1 MKILDQNGVA
11 KLIALI
17 QSSLTP
23 LESFQDDLSSIKG
36 IVQSDGNGG
45 FSATEVADAYFVPMT
60 VSSAGDGSYTTT
72 TTAVFGDVKA
82 AAVSGKSV
90 WAKVSY
96 LGDYVYIPL
105 TVYAS
110 STIIFSGSYSTYT
123 IFTVFW
129 VNENQPR
136 FVRSDVLTDGSLAD
150 STPLAAGEAS
160 SGTGAQ
166 AARADH
172 VHPKE
177 LPDGLELGSNYII
190 LASSTAD
197 STKKFKITV
206 DDSGTL
212 TATEVTTTT
221 T

>member
-1 MKILDQNGVA
+1 MKTLDPNGVS
-11 KLIALI
+11 KLITFI

-45 FSATEVADAYFVPMT
+45 FSAAEVADAYFVPMT
-60 VSSAGDGSYTTT
+60 VDSAGDGNYTTT
-72 TTAVFGDVKA
+72 TTAVFDDVKA
-82 AAVSGKSV
+82 AAESGKSV
-90 WAKVSY
+90 WAKVFY
-96 LGDYVYIPL
+96 LGDLVYIPL

-110 STIIFSGSYSTYT
+110 STIIFSGSYSTKT

-136 FVRSDVLTDGSLAD
+136 FVRNDMLTDGSLAD

-160 SGTGAQ
+160 SGTGVQ
-166 AARADH
+166 VARADH

-212 TATEVTTTT
+212 TATDVTTTT
-221 T
+221 